1 MAKAAPLVGRVVA
14 GFPSPA
20 EQYAEQPLSIDDLL
34 IKRPTATFFVWAEGD
49 SMIGEGIHDGDLLV
63 VDRSIRPA
71 DGDVIIAAVDGEF
84 TVKTYRSA
92 RGRTWLQ
99 AANPAYPDIVL
110 DPRHELDYF
119 GKVIAFVHPYIKV

>member
-34 IKRPTATFFVWAEGD
+34 IKRPAATFFVWAEGD

-71 DGDVIIAAVDGEF
+71 DGDVIIAAVDGDF
-84 TVKTYRSA
+84 TVKTYRCT

-110 DPRHELDYF
+110 DPGHELDYF